1 MMDSGDISG
10 QEPTPSEIEGAS
22 EEIPLPPEE
31 NDEGLYEDPLMNA
44 AEPAKE
50 IPLPPEEEPELP
62 PESPDMAND
71 DLDTASEIA
80 ASQFR
85 PELSEP
91 VSETSEAS
99 EEEEPLPAEEP
110 EAFFDEP
117 ELPPESPDMANDDLD
132 TASEIAASQFRPEL
146 SEPVS
151 ETSEASEE
159 EEPLPAEDLEALP
172 DEPAAPVDR
181 TDVPLSVSAEELETI
196 TDDDTALIDQA
207 AEEAEAR
214 NAHAM
219 TNDEI
224 VNIES
229 QEERDPEEFSDTLP
243 ETAAEKQIEDEELR
257 ESRESSAP
265 HEADVPVPENENT
278 ALIDNYAEET
288 AEELEQPVPLGVIT
302 DVETQEERDPP
313 EPSDM
318 LPPTGTFLFFG
329 ESGVSSFSGNK
340 DRSTVFLSNDN
351 GHFNDLSGWYLVVST
366 LSQTQDKNT
375 VLPDGLFCQ
384 GIVTTQ
390 DGTSHVFSNQENLP
404 AWAEDGKQPPFSLVL
419 NSLDVVSLAGRAGT
433 ALELDGANGILIGP
447 NKARLIFS
455 GVEKIII
462 PAPAEPET
470 HVYVQPEP
478 EEPVDADS
486 FTFTLEDASRGAQ
499 ETTDASHIVI
509 KAGYS
514 LYGWNVAFEN
524 GQTMSLADVRLYRSK
539 HHELPDSAGVITYRQ
554 GSLSFTGAQSI
565 KAYEKPSYCG
575 YGLPPV
581 SI

>member
-1 MMDSGDISG
+1 MDSGDISG

-50 IPLPPEEEPELP
+50 IPLPPEE
-62 PESPDMAND
+62 
-71 DLDTASEIA
+71 
-80 ASQFR
+80 
-85 PELSEP
+85 
-91 VSETSEAS
+91 
-99 EEEEPLPAEEP
+99 
-110 EAFFDEP
+110 EP